1 MKKSEKQ
8 DGKTIQNVR
17 KTSEKPEKTRMGRA
31 SAASIVMLPVSEV
44 RPYEKNPR
52 KNKGAVK
59 YVKASIEKFG
69 FKQPII
75 IDRNRVI
82 VCGHTRLMAAKSL
95 GMSEV
100 PCIFAD
106 DLTDEQVKAFRLAD
120 NKVAEFA
127 EWDTDLLEGELDAIG
142 FDMTLFGFEITSRK
156 EVVEDEFNPELPEE
170 PKSRPG
176 QVYRLGRHRL
186 MCGDSTSQADV
197 NTLVDGSAV
206 DMLLTDPPYNVDYE
220 GAAGKIKND
229 SMDSNKFRPFLADAF
244 SAAKSAMKRGAA
256 FHIWYGENEA
266 YNFRGACAEAGLTV
280 RQQLVW
286 VKSQATIGRQDF
298 QHLYESVLAGDG
310 LIDDEMLERGYEPC
324 LYGWT
329 DGKGHQWF
337 KKRKEKDVLFF
348 DKPAH
353 SSLHPTMKPIKLFDY
368 EMQCNTKEGDKV
380 LDLFGGSGTTI
391 MAAEQNGRVA
401 FVMEYDPKFVDV
413 IIRRWEE
420 FTGRKAE
427 LVQNR
432 KAA

>member
-1 MKKSEKQ
+1 MSKNAEKA
-8 DGKTIQNVR
+8 K
-17 KTSEKPEKTRMGRA
+17 KPEETR
-31 SAASIVMLPVSEV
+31 IVYMDVADLKD
-44 RPYEKNPR
+44 YEKNPR
-52 KNKGAVK
+52 KNRPAVDK
-59 YVKASIEKFG
+59 VAASIREFG
-69 FKQPII
+69 FKVPVV
-75 IDRNRVI
+75 IDRDRTI
-82 VCGHTRLMAAKSL
+82 ICGHTRVMAARKL
-95 GMSEV
+95 KIARV
-100 PCIFAD
+100 PCIVAD
-106 DLTDEQVKAFRLAD
+106 DLTPEKVRAYRLAD

-127 EWDTDLLEGELDAIG
+127 EWDMDLLAGELDAIG
-142 FDMTLFGFEITSRK
+142 IDMTQFGFELFSRK
-156 EVVEDEFNPELPEE
+156 EVVEDDFDPEPPEV
-170 PKSRPG
+170 PKSKPG
-176 QVYRLGRHRL
+176 QIYLLGRHRL

-197 NTLVDGSAV
+197 KKLVDGSSV

-220 GAAGKIKND
+220 GKAGKIKND
-229 SMDSNKFRPFLADAF
+229 SMDSNKFRPFLTDAF

-310 LIDDEMLERGYEPC
+310 FVDDEMLERGYEPC

-353 SSLHPTMKPIKLFDY
+353 SALHPTMKPIKLFDY

-413 IIRRWEE
+413 IIQRWEE
-420 FTGRKAE
+420 FTGGKAE
-427 LVQNR
+427 LVS
-432 KAA
+432 KATPRDSNGHHQTTK